1 MPYEIP
7 MNFLN
12 NNGSKSA
19 RLSTSGYWG
28 LLLYMRRRCGD

>member
-19 RLSTSGYWG
+19 RLSTSAVLGAVA
-28 LLLYMRRRCGD
+28 YMRRRCGG